1 MLQACEEFKAISRKL
16 YDKPNCVEELAE
28 MREWMKTIPD
38 KLKEHQVRKGSEP
51 LCHRSSQR
59 ECTFFFYIGH

>member
-51 LCHRSSQR
+51 LCHKSSQR
-59 ECTFFFYIGH
+59 ECNIFFSP